1 MFIWRHITTR
11 PVDSLHRRI
20 WNLHDRK
27 ENLSGHCGTD
37 RERQFIIR
45 NLVRAL
51 WGTEREAIHNQE
63 SCPGTVGQ
71 TERGSS
77 QSGILSGH
85 CRTER
90 ERQFTIR
97 SLVRALWDRQREAVH
112 NQESCPGTV
121 GQTEREA
128 VHNQESCPGTVGQR
142 ERQFT
147 IRSLV
152 RALWDRQRE
161 AVHNQESC
169 PGTVG
174 QTEMQYTIRN
184 LVRV

>member
-71 TERGSS
+71 RERGSS
-77 QSGILSGH
+77 QSGVLSGH
-85 CRTER
+85 CGTDR

-97 SLVRALWDRQREAVH
+97 SLVRALWDRQRCNTQSGILSEYDKSGGLCPVAESVVQTTDTDSVTDLGPGSRLVTQITVLLHARAKSRKRFSNCCPVH
-112 NQESCPGTV
+112 DIYKLP
-121 GQTEREA
+121 
-128 VHNQESCPGTVGQR
+128 
-142 ERQFT
+142 
-147 IRSLV
+147 
-152 RALWDRQRE
+152 
-161 AVHNQESC
+161 
-169 PGTVG
+169 
-174 QTEMQYTIRN
+174 
-184 LVRV
+184 